1 MVNKRT
7 VVDGNLDGTG
17 GKKETMQQKL
27 RDNISGGPALSTAKG
42 VGRAANKLSE
52 KAQEELRRIKEAQA
66 KKNSTE
72 TPVTNV
78 DTETLKREDPV
89 ARMRRA
95 TGKTGMKKGG
105 MAKKGYAM
113 GGMMKKG
120 YSKGG
125 AMKKKGAKKGGKVR
139 GVGIAR
145 KGFRPAKM
153 R

>member
-1 MVNKRT
+1 MANKRT

-52 KAQEELRRIKEAQA
+52 KAQEELQRIKEAQA

-89 ARMRRA
+89 ARMKRA
-95 TGKTGMKKGG
+95 TGQTGMKKGG

-120 YSKGG
+120 YAKGG
-125 AMKKKGAKKGGKVR
+125 PTKKKGAKKNGKVR
-139 GVGIAR
+139 GVRIAK

>member
-1 MVNKRT
+1 MAKPKPLT
-7 VVDGNLDGTG
+7 
-17 GKKETMQQKL
+17 KE
-27 RDNISGGPALSTAKG
+27 
-42 VGRAANKLSE
+42 E
-52 KAQEELRRIKEAQA
+52 KAELQRIKEAQA
-66 KKNSTE
+66 KKNRTK

-78 DTETLKREDPV
+78 DTEALNREDPMD
-89 ARMRRA
+89 RMKRA
-95 TGKTGMKKGG
+95 TGQTGMSKGGMAKKGYAMGG

-120 YSKGG
+120 YAKGG
-125 AMKKKGAKKGGKVR
+125 PTKKKGAKKGGKVR

>member
-1 MVNKRT
+1 MANKRT

-52 KAQEELRRIKEAQA
+52 KAQEELQRIKEAQA
-66 KKNSTE
+66 KKNSIK

-89 ARMRRA
+89 ARMKRA
-95 TGKTGMKKGG
+95 TGHNT
-105 MAKKGYAM
+105 ALLY
-113 GGMMKKG
+113 
-120 YSKGG
+120 
-125 AMKKKGAKKGGKVR
+125 
-139 GVGIAR
+139 
-145 KGFRPAKM
+145 PAYTAS
-153 R
+153 RWYLRSSCFCSYG